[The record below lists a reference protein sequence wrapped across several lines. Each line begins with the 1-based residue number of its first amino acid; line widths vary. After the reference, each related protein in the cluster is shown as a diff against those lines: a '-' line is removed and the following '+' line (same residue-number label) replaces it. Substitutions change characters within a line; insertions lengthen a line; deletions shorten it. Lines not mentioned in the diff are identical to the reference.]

1 MITFK
6 EFLAQ
11 KGDSATQE
19 ELPAEQV
26 VVTFVNR
33 PFLSNEQLLFESAV
47 VSLEEGKTKD
57 WGRGYRY
64 RLDRRPENQGGDQL
78 HIYGPKGKAWAYRH
92 SGARSEPGKYTLPT
106 TNLIKDIVS
115 DVFGIDKVSIEEI
128 HIASVSEG
136 EIILEVSF
144 A

>member
-19 ELPAEQV
+19 EVPAEEV

-33 PFLSNEQLLFESAV
+33 PSLSNEQLLFESAV
-47 VSLEEGKTKD
+47 LSLEEGKTKD
-57 WGRGYRY
+57 WSSGYRY

-106 TNLIKDIVS
+106 TNVIKDIVS
-115 DVFGIDKVSIEEI
+115 DVFGIDRLSIEEI
-128 HIASVSEG
+128 HITSVSDV
-136 EIILEVSF
+136 EILLELSF